1 MLNFY
6 SHKFCFGRA
15 HVSLQT
21 EIVELSIACFKLKI
35 GSCVRFLLIFFSFLS
50 FESRGQAT
58 LSIKINV
65 VQPPA
70 FQVCEMNGS
79 NVFQFTIENNSG
91 LTIPSGAHLGVDLPA
106 SVSIPNATISGPTSL
121 FPIGNTS
128 PITSGSTYTGEFT
141 MNVSCGYLDG
151 GTNASFPATFSGIYQ
166 NNTLSSHIGGT
177 VYEYLFSTTGTYTI
191 NGTAT
196 FTPAVFHFDE
206 VGGGSGLG
214 SIRVD
219 FMDFID
225 NPNCGVSRVLVYQ
238 NTGSAT
244 FEGNIVYTETQP
256 YCPTYFIQSVT
267 IDYFDMQGAA
277 IQSIFSGFTPCS
289 LVTCSVQANVQGGS
303 QIQVTV
309 CYGKIDP
316 DAAGC
321 PIDFP
326 NNTQI
331 DYSFQAQCV
340 TGACTAIAGQV
351 SFIDGLR
358 RPQLVLSRIN
368 PQNNITTGHP
378 CFWDI
383 QPAVAGTTRWRFAV
397 ANDGDDAAR
406 DISFRLFN
414 PYPTS
419 TYFIERADIA
429 IDQNFNDGTPVN
441 ATLVNEQP
449 LAALFPVTAPFPE
462 CVYSLTDPIREI
474 TFQVPQMLP
483 GQRFEFTLDI
493 TECCPS
499 NNALFPNFYFDNP
512 VFFNRWS
519 FVDRE
524 YRDDCIGST
533 PLTIQ
538 TVGLEH
544 DKHLTTAGL
553 NGNPDI
559 ELEQSY
565 YPAHAD
571 MDMAQ
576 GTGCS
581 SPGNYEFVINNLNFN
596 KAANY
601 IPPFNLWGAQS
612 LLDEIDESANWGTL
626 QYAAQGIVVRFFMD
640 AGLFIGSG
648 MPSHNDVFFSTPM
661 GVNWNFDL
669 SQVVYNNGCPGNESN
684 YELFFRFSD
693 LAPVPQTVT
702 ELLDILSVVQF
713 HFFLQGCCSCL
724 VPLPIGTNGMNANP
738 SYDVQFFL
746 RKGAG
751 QCDIPLERQNNFVQ
765 LHCPGC
771 ELPGPIITSD
781 SEILERTTFGWLDS
795 NNDGRADIGLI
806 PANGNTNGIAVN
818 RSMQGDILRS
828 TINFRISPASSPTY
842 TIQSLAQANPPVNL
856 NRLYVEFLVPFS
868 EANNF
873 DLEVRSITFT
883 MTRSGVSR
891 TFTHIPPQAP
901 AISPFFSDQRNLNG
915 LLAFDFQISKIDA
928 EFSGLGL
935 GTFNEFMDNDQFN
948 VTLEFCV
955 RGNGPQSG
963 SADPDDN
970 RFESLVQASAYLT
983 GVDLW
988 SQGLF
993 NAYFGAHRSV
1003 ASDQWGGAP
1012 NPVDEN
1018 WLYVCETR
1026 SAYHYFFRK
1035 FTTMST
1041 TYHDV
1046 DVRGGSSAPK
1056 RCVKIL
1062 DFRIVSRIG
1071 GNLRNSF
1078 PNEFRP
1084 VPFPTNLTFDLA
1096 PFDAAGGAN
1105 ITFER
1110 ASLTSRIETF
1120 DQLCSPSVLHQVDYD
1135 DQAPMISPSFIP
1147 SSLSSF
1153 EYDLASL
1160 IQQVEEGSILPPS
1173 GCTPGS
1179 VESSHLLSGD
1189 ENGVWEIGQPFTV
1202 NACNVL
1208 PDEFN
1213 LAQHFSIVDLE
1224 EDASLMS
1231 CALATPL
1238 QLQGVNTNIPI
1249 LRLSRP
1255 DLNIQGPVNSD
1266 LETDELIGVY
1276 TLTNIDEPWL
1286 NDIRYVVEHPFI
1298 FIPTLFWMSQ
1308 GGISLEINGSLI
1320 SGNAVTWGTAA
1331 GSPPGILFEL
1341 PSMLSGS
1348 NVQCTVRVA
1357 VAQCND
1363 NLFGFNEII
1372 QTIVGWDCSTLP
1384 IAGSVDPST
1393 ICFMEPVDWQFFW
1406 TGSNVSIDVDDNISI
1421 PSCSPGQFDIQ
1432 ISVLQGSYRLESILL
1447 ATASYPD
1454 LLNLLNVDVSSISFT
1469 GDGNPVPTLSA
1480 TISSDC
1486 STLNIVDN
1494 GTTPTVLGLNPGE
1507 IEVLVITIPV
1517 VNYCLGT
1524 FTMNVTPSLLRYCN
1538 SPQVLNSKAVVV
1550 DANPNCDLS
1559 TIQLCNTDG
1568 LFDLTTIDN
1577 GTIDPTQVGVQGIFF
1592 DPSSVL
1598 PNQDYTVSFE
1608 HQIQPCSLGVGG
1620 CTYYSDLIIHVENC
1634 AFMTL
1639 NASLICDGES
1649 TTLSPSNIN
1658 LTAPYSYIWS
1668 ANGTTLSTLSSITV
1682 SPSSTTVYTVV
1693 VTGNNGT
1700 ATASATTTVQ
1710 VLPNLGADCCV
1721 PSDFLPGTDFSLANT
1736 TISAFAAAA
1745 GWGSSVSTAN
1755 KILINGTLTIDQN
1768 FTFSNCDHII
1778 MGPNAQINVLP
1789 GVQFEVLFSH
1799 IYSCEAMWQSI
1810 NLYPDGSLR
1819 IADSQIEDGLAA
1831 VRSWGVPALL
1841 EVFSNTFDANKTAV
1855 ELTEG
1860 DFSSATFYS
1869 NLFQCTRYI
1878 KPASNLEW
1886 ALHHFYLRDA
1896 EHVTIGSPTHNPNV
1910 IEDARYGVFAERTDF
1925 SIQNNEFRHQ
1935 HSPIVKYGIYADGF
1949 VPGSFYGQY
1958 AMNVGDLSPNI
1969 FESVRTGIFV
1979 SKNYDAFI
1987 FGNQFNSTGT
1997 GVFVYNCLARQIEV
2011 TQNTL
2016 AGFSHY
2022 GIQLQDNH
2030 DASITVSQNQMNSG
2044 FVYPADDESRKG
2056 IYVNN
2061 STYLKA
2067 PLVIEGNDITNCYT
2081 GIQVM
2086 NQNTANIKSNVIRF
2100 SVPDAVI
2107 DLAIEYRQGIWLQ
2120 LSQNLSV
2127 HGNQI
2132 LRNCTSCGTTL
2143 QTGHEEYMRG
2153 IICDQALQ
2161 AQVHD
2166 NTLQNIPQG
2175 MLTLQQGFGNQ
2186 YFCNYLEGFISGMYF
2201 YGASIDPQGDVT
2213 NTTDNQW
2220 ALGIGNKIDGELD
2233 PPGSNVDWYFDYI
2246 PGDLHDPQ
2254 PYSVFVVQELG
2265 GTSSTS
2271 CNVVLPIVSEP
2282 KKLSDLLA
2290 DSTYQAYLTEKKLY
2304 DRLIVYRQLKDSLQL
2319 MYSGSTYDL
2328 TLQNFFNLMALGNT
2342 GYLENVKDALN
2353 NGDKAAAE
2361 IANQQVN
2368 PSNLHEANSKCV
2380 NEILIAS
2387 DKDSIYYDATG
2398 RSMLLGIAYQNP
2410 LIGGE
2415 AVYRARAIL
2424 RLDLEDQMIGFR
2436 VGSIS
2441 GSSSYG
2447 FEVFP
2452 NPSTGEYTVAANRLS
2467 KIPVEL
2473 EAYNL
2478 LGSLVSSAT
2487 IEPGASS
2494 GKLNMNY
2501 CPPGLY
2507 RLVIHH
2513 ETGLTTRSIV
2523 LIR

>member
-818 RSMQGDILRS
+818 RSMQGDILSS

-1110 ASLTSRIETF
+1110 ASLTSRIETY

-1231 CALATPL
+1231 CALTTPL

-1276 TLTNIDEPWL
+1276 TLTNRDEPWL

-1308 GGISLEINGSLI
+1308 GGISLEVNGSLI
-1320 SGNAVTWGTAA
+1320 SGNAVTWGTAP

-1710 VLPNLGADCCV
+1710 VLSNLGADCCV
-1721 PSDFLPGTDFSLANT
+1721 PSDFVPGTDFSLANT
-1736 TISAFAAAA
+1736 TISAFAATA

-1841 EVFSNTFDANKTAV
+1841 EVFSTTFDANRTAV

-1860 DFSSATFYS
+1860 DFSSATFHS

-1878 KPASNLEW
+1878 KPAANLEW

-1935 HSPIVKYGIYADGF
+1935 HSPVVKYGIYADGF

-2030 DASITVSQNQMNSG
+2030 DASITVLQNQMNSG

-2143 QTGHEEYMRG
+2143 QTGHEKYMRG

-2186 YFCNYLEGFISGMYF
+2186 YFCNYLEGFMTGMYF
-2201 YGASIDPQGDVT
+2201 DGASIDPQGAP
-2213 NTTDNQW
+2213 NNATDNQW
-2220 ALGIGNKIDGELD
+2220 NDANGFYRIDGQLD
-2233 PPGSNVDWYFDYI
+2233 PNVSVDWYFDVS
-2246 PGDLHDPQ
+2246 PGPLYNPN
-2254 PYSVFVVQELG
+2254 PYSASVVAPQTG
-2265 GTSSTS
+2265 ISSNN
-2271 CNVVLPIVSEP
+2271 CNVVLPIVPEP
-2282 KKLSDLLA
+2282 KKLSELLE
-2290 DSTYQAYLTEKKLY
+2290 DSTYQAYLTEKKMY

-2353 NGDKAAAE
+2353 SGDKTAAE
-2361 IANQQVN
+2361 LANSQVT
-2368 PSNLHEANSKCV
+2368 PVNLHESNSKTV
-2380 NEILIAS
+2380 NAILIAS
-2387 DKDSIYYDATG
+2387 DKDSIYYDNAG
-2398 RSMLLGIAYQNP
+2398 RTMLLSIAYQNP

-2424 RLDLEDQMIGFR
+2424 RLDLEDQTIGFR
-2436 VGSIS
+2436 EANTPVKHDKSFS
-2441 GSSSYG
+2441 
-2447 FEVFP
+2447 VFP
-2452 NPSTGEYTVAANRLS
+2452 NPTTGEFMVSISATLNQEARLTV
-2467 KIPVEL
+2467 
-2473 EAYNL
+2473 YNL
-2478 LGSLVSSAT
+2478 LGIPIQVGKIPMGQSSTT
-2487 IEPGASS
+2487 IELNAFEPGI
-2494 GKLNMNY
+2494 
-2501 CPPGLY
+2501 Y
-2507 RLVIHH
+2507 RLVIESASGS
-2513 ETGLTTRSIV
+2513 ETHSIV
-2523 LIR
+2523 LMR